1 MNKKLVCTVFLLSI
15 FQLTTAQHK
24 KRKLVWQENF
34 STSALDTL
42 LWNYELGNGCPNLC
56 GWGNNERQE
65 YTKTNHQL
73 TDGKLII
80 SALKEQTRYTSTRIT
95 TAGKKEFQYGRI
107 EAKAKVPQ
115 GHGIWPAFWMLGSN
129 IKQVGWPKC
138 GEIDILEYIG
148 KEPHKVFTSLH
159 TQESHGQTINTKKT
173 TLDTVEQGYH
183 IYAVDWDADKI
194 SFFIDDNEVY
204 VYQPQNKNENNWP
217 FSQPFYIILNLA
229 IGGNFGGPEVD
240 DAIFPQQFSIDYIK
254 VYQ

>member
-1 MNKKLVCTVFLLSI
+1 
-15 FQLTTAQHK
+15 
-24 KRKLVWQENF
+24 
-34 STSALDTL
+34 
-42 LWNYELGNGCPNLC
+42 LGNGCPNLC

-73 TDGKLII
+73 TNGTLII
-80 SALKEQTRYTSTRIT
+80 SALKEGARYTSTRIT

-107 EAKAKVPQ
+107 EAKAKIPQ
-115 GHGIWPAFWMLGSN
+115 GQGIWPAFWMLGSN

-159 TQESHGQTINTKKT
+159 TQESHGQTINTQKT
-173 TLDTVEQGYH
+173 TIDNVEQGFH

-194 SFFIDDNEVY
+194 SFFIDDREVY
-204 VYQPQNKNENNWP
+204 MYQPQIKNENNWP
-217 FSQPFYIILNLA
+217 FTQPFYIILNLA

-240 DAIFPQQFSIDYIK
+240 DTIFPQQFTIDYIK